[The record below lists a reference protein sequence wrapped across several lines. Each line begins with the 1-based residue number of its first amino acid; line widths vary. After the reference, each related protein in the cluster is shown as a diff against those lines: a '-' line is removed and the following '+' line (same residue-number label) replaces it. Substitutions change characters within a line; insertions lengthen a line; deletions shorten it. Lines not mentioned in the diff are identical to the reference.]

1 MSFLT
6 EMNRRDA
13 MLAGMVRE
21 TTDRLAQTEA
31 EVVRARQIVELR
43 KRRRAGLP
51 RAPVGCERLLQ
62 DPSRG

>member
-13 MLAGMVRE
+13 MLAGKARE

-31 EVVRARQIVELR
+31 EVVRAGRSSSSGSDGEQVFL
-43 KRRRAGLP
+43 
-51 RAPVGCERLLQ
+51 APVGCERLLQ